1 MTLFDVTAKNYILL
15 AARADYTKMTEIAKA
30 VYENPQLLKDFERDP
45 TAAAFAINR
54 FEVPQGMHIHIAD
67 STNKFTPAEGYGV
80 FGHDRQGSWTRIEV
94 RAGYK
99 TFSLVACG

>member
-1 MTLFDVTAKNYILL
+1 MTLFDLKAKDHVLA

-30 VYENPQLLKDFERDP
+30 VYDNPRLLKDFERDP
-45 TAAAFAINR
+45 SAAAFAINGFR
-54 FEVPQGMHIHIAD
+54 VPEGMHIHIAD
-67 STNKFTPAEGYGV
+67 AENNFTPAEEPGI
-80 FGHDRQGSWTRIEV
+80 FGDERRDSWNRVEV